1 MLLVKVGKSMTR
13 VVRFPDFAAEQ
24 EGQRFT
30 LLIADRDDSFRNL
43 LKRHLG
49 KAVLVVAE
57 ANDCDD
63 AVALARQLR
72 PDVVLLDVAMPPL
85 GGPDTARRIKADH
98 AATKVVL
105 LTDEKDHASRPGE
118 PPPRSDH
125 SLHVDAVVPRRTCE
139 MLFRFAREA
148 RGGRPRR

>member
-1 MLLVKVGKSMTR
+1 LRSPGITSLEDR
-13 VVRFPDFAAEQ
+13 L
-24 EGQRFT
+24 RFT
-30 LLIADRDDSFRNL
+30 LLITDRDDGFRDL

-57 ANDCDD
+57 ASDDDD

-85 GGPDTARRIKADH
+85 GGPEAARRIKADH
-98 AATKVVL
+98 AETKVVL
-105 LTDEKDHASRPGE
+105 LTDERDHASRTTGGSGANDP
-118 PPPRSDH
+118 
-125 SLHVDAVVPRRTCE
+125 SLHADAVVPMRTCE
-139 MLFRFAREA
+139 MPFHYTRDA